1 VNKRS
6 SRRISMSTL
15 ARCAT
20 VLLMLACAD
29 GLIATPLNSPGADP
43 QKNAASKDYALI
55 VGTVWG
61 ADDRPAPGVP
71 IKLRSTTG
79 KKAKW
84 ELVSNSRGE
93 FAQRVPAGRQ
103 DYIIEADIKTAKGQ
117 PKPEI
122 TVQIQ
127 DNERKDVGL
136 HLTQQGPGKP

>member
-1 VNKRS
+1 
-6 SRRISMSTL
+6 MSTL
-15 ARCAT
+15 ARYA
-20 VLLMLACAD
+20 VLLLLLASAD
-29 GLIATPLNSPGADP
+29 ALIAAPFNSPGADP
-43 QKNAASKDYALI
+43 QKSAASKDYALI

-103 DYIIEADIKTAKGQ
+103 DYIIEADVKTAKGQ
-117 PKPEI
+117 PKPAI
-122 TVQIQ
+122 TVQIE
-127 DNERKDVGL
+127 DNERQDVGL
-136 HLTQQGPGKP
+136 HLAQQGPGKP